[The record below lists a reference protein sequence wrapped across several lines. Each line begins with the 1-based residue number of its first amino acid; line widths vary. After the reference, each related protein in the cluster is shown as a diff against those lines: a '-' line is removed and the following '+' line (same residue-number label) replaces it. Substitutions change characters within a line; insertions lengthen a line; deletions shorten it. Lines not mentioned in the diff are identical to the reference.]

1 MQQRRR
7 NARGEGARL
16 RDEIID
22 AATAIL
28 EETGSEDAI
37 TLRGVARQANV
48 AAPSIYAHFTDREEI
63 VAAVVA
69 RAFGELD
76 ASLAE
81 AAEGGL
87 RAICEAYL
95 DFAAERPHRY
105 RVAFGRHHNLPA
117 GEVSA
122 EGQAAFT
129 RLVDAC
135 AGNRQTATLIWIS
148 LHGYASLAAAVP
160 AFPWPDRP
168 AMLTAILAQT

>member
-1 MQQRRR
+1 MEQRRR
-7 NARGEGARL
+7 NARGEGGRL
-16 RDEIID
+16 RDEIIA
-22 AATAIL
+22 AATEIL

-37 TLRGVARQANV
+37 TLRGVARQASV

-69 RAFGELD
+69 QAFGELD
-76 ASLAE
+76 VALAE
-81 AAEGGL
+81 AAGGGL

-105 RVAFGRHHNLPA
+105 RVAFGRHHNLPS

-129 RLVDAC
+129 RLVDAS
-135 AGNRQTATLIWIS
+135 GGDRRTATLIWVS
-148 LHGYASLAAAVP
+148 LHGYASLSAAVP
-160 AFPWPDRP
+160 AFPWPDRST
-168 AMLTAILAQT
+168 MLAAILAQA